1 MQHPTTRRPR
11 RPRPRPSTS
20 VPGIAPARSL
30 ALAGMA
36 ACLACVV
43 AGPGAAAAA
52 APSAPSAPLVDATL
66 VSQQAPTTA
75 QALAGL
81 DDEIGDML
89 AEWEV
94 PGLAVAVVRDDAVV
108 YAQGFGV
115 REVGGADPVDE
126 HTLFAAGSTSKAF
139 TATAVAMLVDEGK
152 AAWND
157 LVVDHLPS
165 FRLSDPY
172 ITRDLRLRDLMSH
185 NSGLLRGDRIWYASG
200 RSRKEVVHQVR
211 HQPVTFPLRSTFQY
225 NNTTWIA
232 AGEAIEALAGTTWDD
247 FVAERIFRPLGMTRS
262 TTRVGP
268 LAAMDNVASPHVE
281 TLEGELRVVPYRN
294 IDNAGPA
301 GSINSSVA
309 EMAQWVRMQL
319 AGGVYE
325 GERLVSEEALRETRT
340 AQMVIRNEGTWAL
353 IWPESNFLNYGLGWF
368 LSDYRGLKV
377 VSHGGNI
384 DGMTAN
390 VAFVPER
397 NYGFVVLANANGA
410 NAFVTALVHRLVDRL
425 EGGGEI
431 RWSEQMLARWRKFQ
445 EEARAAQ
452 RKVEEGRI
460 ASAPPSLEVGAYA
473 GAYVNDMYGE
483 IVVSESE
490 GTLSARFGAGFQGP
504 LEHWHYDVYRA
515 VWEGSAGPGEF
526 FRFELGNDGKVAA
539 LHADIEGSV
548 EFARKP
554 PA

>member
-1 MQHPTTRRPR
+1 MAAGLAGGTAVLPA
-11 RPRPRPSTS
+11 SA
-20 VPGIAPARSL
+20 APAL
-30 ALAGMA
+30 PA
-36 ACLACVV
+36 AF
-43 AGPGAAAAA
+43 
-52 APSAPSAPLVDATL
+52 APSAAPAGVAPGR
-66 VSQQAPTTA
+66 QQAPTQA

-81 DDEIGDML
+81 DDEIADML
-89 AEWEV
+89 AEWEI

-108 YAQGFGV
+108 YARGFGV
-115 REVGGADPVDE
+115 REAGGSDPVDE
-126 HTLFAAGSTSKAF
+126 HTLFAVGSTSKAF

-152 AAWND
+152 AAWDD

-185 NSGLLRGDRIWYASG
+185 NSGLLRGDRLWYASG
-200 RSRKEVVHQVR
+200 RSREEVLHQVR

-232 AGEAIEALAGTTWDD
+232 TGETIEVLAGATWDD
-247 FVAERIFRPLGMTRS
+247 FMAERIFRPLGMSRS

-268 LAAMDNVASPHVE
+268 LAQMDNVATPHVE
-281 TLEGELRVVPYRN
+281 TPEGELRAVPYRN

-309 EMAQWVRMQL
+309 EMAQWIRMQL
-319 AGGVYE
+319 AGGVYQ

-368 LSDYRGLKV
+368 LNDYRGLKV

-384 DGMTAN
+384 DGMTAY
-390 VAFVPER
+390 VGFVPER
-397 NYGFVVLANANGA
+397 NYGFVALANMNGA
-410 NAFVTALVHRLVDRL
+410 NAFVSALTHRLIDRM

-431 RWSEQMLARWRKFQ
+431 LWSERMLARWNEFQ
-445 EEARAAQ
+445 EEARAAA

-460 ASAPPSLEVGAYA
+460 ASAPPTLEAGAYA
-473 GAYVNDMYGE
+473 GVYANDMYGE
-483 IVVSESE
+483 IVVSES
-490 GTLSARFGAGFQGP
+490 GGSLSAQFGAGFRGP

-515 VWEGSAGPGEF
+515 VWEGSYGPGEF
-526 FRFELGNDGKVAA
+526 FRFEIGNDGKVAA
-539 LHADIEGSV
+539 LHAEIEGSV

>member
-1 MQHPTTRRPR
+1 MQHPRTRR
-11 RPRPRPSTS
+11 
-20 VPGIAPARSL
+20 IAPARI
-30 ALAGMA
+30 ALYCMA
-36 ACLACVV
+36 WLACV
-43 AGPGAAAAA
+43 AA
-52 APSAPSAPLVDATL
+52 APAASHALALSATPGLSAASAPSAAPAGAAPVR
-66 VSQQAPTTA
+66 QQAPATA
-75 QALAGL
+75 HALAGL

-89 AEWEV
+89 EEWEV

-108 YAQGFGV
+108 YARGFGV
-115 REVGGADPVDE
+115 REAGGADPVDE

-139 TATAVAMLVDEGK
+139 TATAAAMLVDEGK
-152 AAWND
+152 VAWDD

-185 NSGLLRGDRIWYASG
+185 NSGLLRGDRLWYASG
-200 RSRKEVVHQVR
+200 RSREEVLHQVR
-211 HQPVTFPLRSTFQY
+211 HQPITFPLRSTFQY

-247 FVAERIFRPLGMTRS
+247 FVTDRIFRPLGMTRS

-268 LAAMDNVASPHVE
+268 LASMDNVASPHVE

-410 NAFVTALVHRLVDRL
+410 NAFVTALVHRLVDRM
-425 EGGGEI
+425 EGGGAI
-431 RWSEQMLARWRKFQ
+431 PWSEQMLARWREFQ
-445 EEARAAQ
+445 EEARAAA

-460 ASAPPSLEVGAYA
+460 ASAPPTLEASAYA
-473 GAYVNDMYGE
+473 GAYANDMYGE
-483 IVVSESE
+483 IVVSES
-490 GTLSARFGAGFQGP
+490 GGALSARFGAGFQGP

-515 VWEGSAGPGEF
+515 VWEGSTGPGEF
-526 FRFELGNDGKVAA
+526 FRFELGNDGKVTA
-539 LHADIEGSV
+539 LHAEIEGIV